1 MEGLAATDLAGSK
14 TGLIAQV
21 KVKAK
26 ASEVAITRDAGDVGA
41 GDELGSAVGRT
52 SRWSFCRR
60 IILSVAASWR
70 SYLVPSGSSF
80 RSYSRAQGTG
90 HREQESEWR
99 DTPRRYFQ
107 DRQ

>member
-41 GDELGSAVGRT
+41 GMSWEAQWGGLPGGVFAGGLFFLWPRVGGAT
-52 SRWSFCRR
+52 
-60 IILSVAASWR
+60 
-70 SYLVPSGSSF
+70 
-80 RSYSRAQGTG
+80 
-90 HREQESEWR
+90 
-99 DTPRRYFQ
+99 
-107 DRQ
+107 